1 MCSQGIVYTPTI
13 AVYNKGKKV
22 RTAACAIH
30 NSSSSRTCQAVH
42 SCMINLRCRPPQ
54 VDSFYG
60 SDAQRLDDHLWLHD
74 DA

>member
-1 MCSQGIVYTPTI
+1 MQNVSLWRNLYLPYLLLSALCSI
-13 AVYNKGKKV
+13 A
-22 RTAACAIH
+22 
-30 NSSSSRTCQAVH
+30 
-42 SCMINLRCRPPQ
+42 NLHCRRAQ

>member
-22 RTAACAIH
+22 RHAVGAMYDG
-30 NSSSSRTCQAVH
+30 SVSRTCLAVH
-42 SCMINLRCRPPQ
+42 PHMIVLRCRPPQ

-60 SDAQRLDDHLWLHD
+60 SDAQRLHDHLWLHD